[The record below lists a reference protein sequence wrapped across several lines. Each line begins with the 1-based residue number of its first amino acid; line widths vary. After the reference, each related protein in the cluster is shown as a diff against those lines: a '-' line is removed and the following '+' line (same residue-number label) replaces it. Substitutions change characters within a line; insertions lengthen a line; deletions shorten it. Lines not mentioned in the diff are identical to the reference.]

1 MHIIAAVLLAL
12 HGVGHLVGF
21 RAAFWPTPI
30 DLQRRASWVSRLD
43 GLAWLALALGF
54 GGSAGLLLFQ
64 RAGWT
69 VLVLSS
75 AGGSALMCLL
85 SWPEARLGLLIDVV
99 LLVLVLL
106 LSPTT
111 ITGV

>member
-21 RAAFWPTPI
+21 RSAFWPTPI
-30 DLQRRASWVSRLD
+30 DLQRRSSLVSKLD
-43 GLAWLALALGF
+43 GLVWLVLALGF
-54 GGSAGLLLFQ
+54 VGSAGLLLFHQ
-64 RAGWT
+64 AGWT
-69 VLVLSS
+69 VLLLMS
-75 AGGSALMCLL
+75 AAGSALMCLL

-106 LSPTT
+106 LSPTST
-111 ITGV
+111 SGV